1 MRKVMFLGGSA
12 HQLSAI
18 QYAKKQ
24 GYHSV
29 LCDYLDDNPG
39 QFIADD
45 FYCKSTTDKESILE
59 IAIKT
64 NINGIVAYASDPAAA
79 TAAYVGNKLNL
90 PSNPY
95 ESVLILTKKDLFR
108 KFLCKHGFNCP
119 LAKSFTTLKEAKQSL
134 GEFKFPLMVKP
145 TDASGSKG
153 VTCINTLE
161 ELESAFD
168 YSVSNSREK
177 TVIIEEYIEMAHEY
191 LIGGDVFVVNGKI
204 EFFGLLNCHRNLKVN
219 SYIPIGKSHPLFIAE
234 EKQVVVRNELQKVI
248 DLLKINMGA
257 LNIEVIFDKNE
268 KLYIIEMGP
277 RNGGN
282 MIPELLEMVTGVN
295 LIKATVEAALDNKKI
310 NVAYTK
316 SNLFYSTY
324 ILHSPEK
331 GKLKGID
338 FKDEIQGNIVDKI
351 IYKKLG
357 EEVEVFDGSNKA
369 IGIIFLK
376 YSNLEELKYK
386 TENMNQYID
395 IKVMS

>member
-1 MRKVMFLGGSA
+1 MKKVMFLGGSA

-24 GYHSV
+24 GYCTV

-39 QFIADD
+39 QFIADE
-45 FYCKSTTDKESILE
+45 FYCESTTDKKTILE
-59 IAIKT
+59 IAIQT
-64 NINGIVAYASDPAAA
+64 NIDGIVAYASDPAAA

-108 KFLCKHGFNCP
+108 KFLREHSFNCP
-119 LAKSFTTLKEAKQSL
+119 RAKSFTTLKEAQQSL
-134 GEFKFPLMVKP
+134 EGFQFPLMVKP

-153 VTCINTLE
+153 VTRIDTPE
-161 ELESAFD
+161 ELESAFE
-168 YSVSNSREK
+168 YSLSNSREK
-177 TVIIEEYIEMAHEY
+177 TVIIEEYIEMAHKY
-191 LIGGDVFVVNGKI
+191 LIGGDVFVFNGKI

-219 SYIPIGKSHPLFIAE
+219 SYIPIGKSHPLFIEE

-248 DLLKINMGA
+248 DLLKINRGA
-257 LNIEVIFDKNE
+257 LNIEVMFDKNG

-282 MIPELLEMVTGVN
+282 MIPELLKMVTGVD
-295 LIKATVEAALDNKKI
+295 LVKATVEVALDNKKI
-310 NVAYTK
+310 NVGYTP
-316 SNLFYSTY
+316 SNVYYSTY
-324 ILHSPEK
+324 ILHSSQN
-331 GKLKGID
+331 GKLKCVD
-338 FKDEIQGNIVDKI
+338 FKDEIQGNIIDKVV
-351 IYKKLG
+351 YKELG

-376 YSNLEELKYK
+376 YSSLVELKYK
-386 TENMNQYID
+386 TKHMEQFID
-395 IKVMS
+395 IQVM